1 VPLERTILVVEDNVD
16 TARIIDMILES
27 EGYRVICAK
36 NGEHAKEVMGAE
48 TPDCIVLDVMMPEM
62 DGFTFC
68 SWVRTQ
74 KTFRDIP
81 VVLLTSFSKHIYE
94 SKHSHKEALY
104 IEADEYLEKPVK
116 PERLLAILEDLLKKG
131 KR

>member
-1 VPLERTILVVEDNVD
+1 VHSDRTVLVVEDNVD
-16 TARIIDMILES
+16 TSRIIDMILES

-36 NGEHAKEVMGAE
+36 NGQQAKEFLAAE
-48 TPDCIVLDVMMPEM
+48 TPDCIVLDIMMPEM

-74 KTFRDIP
+74 DTFRNIP
-81 VVLLTSFSKHIYE
+81 IVRLTSFSKHIYE

-104 IEADEYLEKPVK
+104 TEADEYLEKPVK
-116 PERLLAILEDLLKKG
+116 PERLLAILENLLNKEK
-131 KR
+131 

>member
-1 VPLERTILVVEDNVD
+1 MPSDCTILVVEDNVD
-16 TARIIDMILES
+16 TSRIIDMILES

-36 NGEHAKEVMGAE
+36 NGEHAKEIMGAE
-48 TPDCIVLDVMMPEM
+48 TPDCIVLDIMMPEM

-68 SWVRTQ
+68 SWVRSQ

-81 VVLLTSFSKHIYE
+81 VILLTSFSKHIYE

-104 IEADEYLEKPVK
+104 TEADEYLEKPVK
-116 PERLLAILEDLLKKG
+116 PERLLAILEDLLKK
-131 KR
+131 RER